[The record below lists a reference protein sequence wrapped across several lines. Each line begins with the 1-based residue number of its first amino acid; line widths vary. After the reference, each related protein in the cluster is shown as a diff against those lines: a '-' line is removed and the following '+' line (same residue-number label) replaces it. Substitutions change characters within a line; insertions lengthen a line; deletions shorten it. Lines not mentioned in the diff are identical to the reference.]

1 MADDDEMMEPDEEL
15 DTDGAELE
23 GPDLEDPDLAAEVL
37 DEDADEFGDDEEA
50 FDDDEVDD
58 KGDDEGDDDDDEA
71 AKSGPVRRSVST
83 DDEDDDDDIIAP
95 DDVEADLD
103 TILKDRLIAAED
115 ETNEDEEEVEER
127 GEQADRLQPKRADE
141 QLCPNCFLLVR
152 HTAPMC
158 PIGDDDCPLFTH

>member
-1 MADDDEMMEPDEEL
+1 MAGDDEMMEPDEEL
-15 DTDGAELE
+15 DTNGAELE
-23 GPDLEDPDLAAEVL
+23 GPDLEDPELAAEAL
-37 DEDADEFGDDEEA
+37 DQDADAFGDDEEA
-50 FDDDEVDD
+50 FDDDDSD
-58 KGDDEGDDDDDEA
+58 GADDEGDDDDEA
-71 AKSGPVRRSVST
+71 AKSGPVRRSVSA
-83 DDEDDDDDIIAP
+83 DDDDVDDDIIAP

-103 TILKDRLIAAED
+103 TILKDRLVAAED

-152 HTAPMC
+152 QTAPMC